1 MQCPSDIYKYDSG
14 GEQSKLYTN
23 LSFQNPN
30 FYPSSNASQQIEQAS
45 QNLTVSNTEDIIT
58 SSQKPKKGKLYDLTT
73 AKWYG

>member
-1 MQCPSDIYKYDSG
+1 MSFWYIDSS
-14 GEQSKLYTN
+14 GEQSQLYIN

-30 FYPSSNASQQIEQAS
+30 FYPSSNSSQQMEQAS

-73 AKWYG
+73 AK

>member
-1 MQCPSDIYKYDSG
+1 MQCLSDIYYPLDSS
-14 GEQSKLYTN
+14 GEQSQLYIN

-30 FYPSSNASQQIEQAS
+30 FYPSSNASQQMEQAS

-73 AKWYG
+73 AK

>member
-1 MQCPSDIYKYDSG
+1 MKICNVLLIYTLDSG
-14 GEQSKLYTN
+14 GEQSQLYIN

-30 FYPSSNASQQIEQAS
+30 FYPSSNASQQMEQAS

-73 AKWYG
+73 AK